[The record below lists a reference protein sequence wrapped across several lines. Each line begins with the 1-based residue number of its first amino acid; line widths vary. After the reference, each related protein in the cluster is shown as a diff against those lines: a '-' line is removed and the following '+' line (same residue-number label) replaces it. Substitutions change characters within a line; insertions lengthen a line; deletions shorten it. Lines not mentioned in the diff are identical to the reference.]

1 MPFDI
6 ELVLLSDPNKPMPPE
21 YYDNFVGNYP
31 DLIDRPLLEVLGER
45 LETFHRK
52 GRSDFEPIFAA
63 AVRTL
68 EHHPSASSLAIEQAL
83 KTLREILDK
92 SEALPRATLMIH
104 REGRSA
110 LGEPKIRGLTL
121 DDLEFAGQRQ
131 EDNLDG
137 DWIDGVDDIEDQSLR

>member
-21 YYDNFVGNYP
+21 YYDKIVGNYP
-31 DLIDRPLLEVLGER
+31 DLIDRPLVEVLGQR
-45 LETFHRK
+45 LETFHWK

-68 EHHPSASSLAIEQAL
+68 ENHPLASSLAYEQAL
-83 KTLREILDK
+83 KTLREILEK
-92 SEALPRATLMIH
+92 SDALPRATLVIR

-121 DDLEFAGQRQ
+121 DDLEFAEQRQ

-137 DWIDGVDDIEDQSLR
+137 DWIDGVDDKEDESFR